1 MSFQVPARSRRAKA
15 SPESFAGLIAGSFI
29 IAALSEEWRVSVLN
43 ASEPDKSGTGHFGG
57 EDAFTF
63 GRDGAHAG
71 TAFDPVGSLFQDRA
85 SVPTLDGV
93 AETAFAPGLDGL
105 SPDGI
110 GVAGFEQDDAAGV
123 VAHHQAGWLVTHA

>member
-1 MSFQVPARSRRAKA
+1 MSFQVPARFRRAKT
-15 SPESFAGLIAGSFI
+15 SPESFAGLIVGSFI
-29 IAALSEEWRVSVLN
+29 IAALSEEWRVAALN

-63 GRDGAHAG
+63 VHDDAHAG
-71 TAFDPVGSLFQDRA
+71 SAIDPVGSLIQDRS

-93 AETAFAPGLDGL
+93 AEAAFASGFDGL
-105 SPDGI
+105 SLDGI
-110 GVAGFEQDDAAGV
+110 GVAGFERDDAAGV